1 MVYCSNCGAEIP
13 EGVRFCPECGEPVKM
28 QAGTRDDY
36 HSQKMPERQPQRNHY
51 GRTDAYHSR
60 SYTNDDDRY
69 EERGHGLAIGSLV
82 CGIIGVVCWF
92 FGYGSFLSIILGI
105 VGLVLAGNSK
115 KDGNTEGTRTAG
127 FILSLIALIG
137 GVIVF
142 LYLVIALAFVGAT
155 VQGIFDILG

>member
-1 MVYCSNCGAEIP
+1 MTYCSNCGAEIP
-13 EGVRFCPECGEPVKM
+13 EGVKFCPECGEPVKM
-28 QAGTRDDY
+28 QAGTRDSY
-36 HSQKMPERQPQRNHY
+36 HNQGMPERGSQRNEY
-51 GRTDAYHSR
+51 RRTDSYNSR
-60 SYTNDDDRY
+60 NYSGGNNSY
-69 EERGHGLAIGSLV
+69 EEQGHGLAIGSLV

-155 VQGIFDILG
+155 VQGLFDILG